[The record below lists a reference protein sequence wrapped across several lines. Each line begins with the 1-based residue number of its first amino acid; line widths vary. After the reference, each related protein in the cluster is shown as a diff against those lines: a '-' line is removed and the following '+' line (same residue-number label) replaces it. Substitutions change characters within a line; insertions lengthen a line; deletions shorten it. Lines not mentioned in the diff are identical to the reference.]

1 MIRAWARASFRAF
14 SNRGF
19 LVLWIGSTLAWLA
32 FGMSWVVQS
41 VVAFELT
48 GRNSAVGIVGVG
60 MGVSALFVG
69 PFGGVIADRLRKRP
83 LLLVGQSLIGA
94 VFFTVGVLVV
104 TDRITIFWLVMSTFS
119 MGLIF
124 SFIGP
129 ARQAWVGE
137 LLEGRMLA
145 NGVALAQMGMAITRV
160 LGPFVAG
167 AMIALPWAGAGGA
180 YFLMAGM
187 FVVVVATL
195 WQVPGGMTPGAK
207 EGQSVFGDF
216 LAGIRHLVERPQ
228 LLLLSLGF
236 MGFVIAGFSYQVV
249 VPAFVELELGRDQGT
264 VGLLYGVSGIAGL
277 AVSVG
282 IAGVAGSKH
291 AFVTMTAAGV
301 VVAVGLALFAV
312 AGTLWLAAFALVVV
326 GAGSSGYQLLQNAL
340 LMEAAA
346 PEYYGRVMSVVML
359 AWGVNGLVAWPFG
372 ALADAIGERETLAV
386 MAALTLLV
394 QAAVIA
400 GHTTVGRRGAVAGQ
414 PAVDFAGPG
423 NDA

>member
-1 MIRAWARASFRAF
+1 
-14 SNRGF
+14 
-19 LVLWIGSTLAWLA
+19 
-32 FGMSWVVQS
+32 
-41 VVAFELT
+41 
-48 GRNSAVGIVGVG
+48 
-60 MGVSALFVG
+60 
-69 PFGGVIADRLRKRP
+69 
-83 LLLVGQSLIGA
+83 
-94 VFFTVGVLVV
+94 
-104 TDRITIFWLVMSTFS
+104 
-119 MGLIF
+119 
-124 SFIGP
+124 
-129 ARQAWVGE
+129 
-137 LLEGRMLA
+137 
-145 NGVALAQMGMAITRV
+145 
-160 LGPFVAG
+160 
-167 AMIALPWAGAGGA
+167 
-180 YFLMAGM
+180 
-187 FVVVVATL
+187 
-195 WQVPGGMTPGAK
+195 MTPGAK

-423 NDA
+423 NDG